1 MFKFW
6 SCLSSL
12 VPGSRGRNFD
22 SRCYLKLILSPLCML
37 HLHNLQFCSVVSE
50 KQLSILLE
58 KGQSHLGLVLEC
70 QLQIG
75 TGHRASLIAQLT
87 KNTPAV
93 QETLVPSRGWEDPLE
108 KG

>member
-1 MFKFW
+1 
-6 SCLSSL
+6 
-12 VPGSRGRNFD
+12 
-22 SRCYLKLILSPLCML
+22 ML

-75 TGHRASLIAQLT
+75 TGHRASLIAQLV
-87 KNTPAV
+87 KNTPAM
-93 QETLVPSRGWEDPLE
+93 QETLVRSLGREDPLE
-108 KG
+108 KE